1 MKKFFCEKFV
11 LSIGAA
17 AVIAVAAVNVNFGK
31 SVKLPE
37 LLLKNIEALANNEG
51 PFGERCWE
59 QVTRVWSESDCSD
72 LLVHHCIS
80 GNSNYFC
87 ASGSEVY
94 NYCTGTHTVD
104 VVAMNCD

>member
-37 LLLKNIEALANNEG
+37 FLLKNIEALAQYEG
-51 PFGERCWE
+51 GDSNFPYGYDYCL
-59 QVTRVWSESDCSD
+59 THD
-72 LLVHHCIS
+72 S
-80 GNSNYFC
+80 GNC
-87 ASGSEVY
+87 IPEE
-94 NYCTGTHTVD
+94 
-104 VVAMNCD
+104 NCCLFNR